1 MTDRWHKPIHVLV
14 FFVGLLGLAAAF
26 GAWPLTKICGD
37 RELPLGRFSS
47 IAVDSSKNIYCVSE
61 AYHRVQQYDEN
72 GTFLRAY
79 AVGRKFFDLY
89 IDDDKN
95 VYAWDQGRW
104 YYKYD
109 SEAQLI
115 AEGDDAKPPVSK
127 EYDGRD
133 VKEAV
138 DGEGNIYRIA
148 RFSWVLPRVT
158 RQSPSGERSV
168 VVSQALYLWLI
179 QWPFPALLFTTV
191 AVVYGLIVHWRR
203 KRRRQEERNRGSKLR
218 RLRPLSP

>member
-1 MTDRWHKPIHVLV
+1 VTHKWHKLIHVLV
-14 FFVGLLGLAAAF
+14 FFVGLLGFAAAF
-26 GAWPLTKICGD
+26 GTWPLRMISGSDT
-37 RELPLGRFSS
+37 ELPLGGFSS
-47 IAVDSSKNIYCVSE
+47 IFVDSRKNIYCVSE
-61 AYHRVQQYDEN
+61 EYVRVQQYDEN

-79 AVGRKFFDLY
+79 VMPRGFSHVY
-89 IDDDKN
+89 IDDDDN
-95 VYAWDQGRW
+95 VYAWYQGR
-104 YYKYD
+104 YFKYD

-115 AEGDDAKPPVSK
+115 AEGDDAKPPVAKDYS
-127 EYDGRD
+127 GQR
-133 VKEAV
+133 VKEVV